1 MTENELMTM
10 QEGTFSYDFKPA
22 TIEIKDYENLVKTA
36 QMVADH
42 YDSLVFKNSTLS
54 EINESHRELNSFIN
68 GLNESRLSVKR
79 QYNEPLKAFEDKI
92 KVLTNTLNKPLQ
104 DIKDA
109 RDEILVAQEEARKEA
124 LIDYLERQLKETNVR
139 VEDLEIEDSWT
150 NKGNWTDKLN
160 PRKVLTDEIKKHI
173 EYVKEEFR
181 KKIADRQILETFLD
195 DKGME
200 HEGWV
205 AQLEYRES
213 LDIIQDIQRAEE
225 ERKQKEQQ
233 EKDAA
238 ERRLQEKAQE
248 VEQLMD
254 QPVEEVPDGIARTF
268 EEAKQVKP
276 QLITERIEV
285 TGTVEQLNQLNQ
297 FLVAKGIK
305 VQPIIDETNE
315 TTDDL
320 PF

>member
-1 MTENELMTM
+1 MTKNELMTM

-22 TIEIKDYENLVKTA
+22 TIEIKEYDNLIKTA
-36 QMVADH
+36 EMVAGH
-42 YDSLVFKNSTLS
+42 YDSLVFNNSTLS

-68 GLNESRLSVKR
+68 GLNESRLNVKR
-79 QYNEPLKAFEDKI
+79 QYNEPLKEFEEKI

-104 DIKDA
+104 DIKGA
-109 RDEILVAQEEARKEA
+109 RDEILKAQEEARSEA
-124 LIDYLERQLKETNVR
+124 LIDYLGRQLKGSNVR
-139 VEDLEIEDSWT
+139 IEDLEIEGGWT

-160 PRKVLTDEIKKHI
+160 PRKVLTDEIQKHI
-173 EYVKEEFR
+173 GSVQEEFR

-195 DKGME
+195 EKGME
-200 HEGWV
+200 HEGWI
-205 AQLEYRES
+205 AQLEYRDS
-213 LDIIQDIQRAEE
+213 LEIIQDIQRAEE
-225 ERKQKEQQ
+225 KRKQKEQQ

-238 ERRLQEKAQE
+238 EIRLHEDAKK

-254 QPVEEVPDGIARTF
+254 NPIEEIVDREFEEVA
-268 EEAKQVKP
+268 P

-297 FLVAKGIK
+297 FLVAKGIS
-305 VQPIIDETNE
+305 VQPIVDEVNE
-315 TTDDL
+315 TADDL

>member
-1 MTENELMTM
+1 MAKNELMTM

-22 TIEIKDYENLVKTA
+22 TIEIKDYDNLVKTA
-36 QMVADH
+36 EMVADH

-79 QYNEPLKAFEDKI
+79 QYNEPLKVFEEKI

-109 RDEILVAQEEARKEA
+109 RDEILEAQEEARNEA
-124 LIDYLERQLKETNVR
+124 LIDYLERQLKDSNVR
-139 VEDLEIEDSWT
+139 IEDLTIENSWT
-150 NKGNWTDKLN
+150 NKGNWTEKLN
-160 PRKVLTDEIKKHI
+160 PRKTLADEIKQHI
-173 EYVKEEFR
+173 ESVQEEFR
-181 KKIADRQILETFLD
+181 KKIADRKILETFLD

-200 HEGWV
+200 HEGWT
-205 AQLEYRES
+205 AQLDYRES

-225 ERKQKEQQ
+225 ERKQKEKQ
-233 EKDAA
+233 EKDTA
-238 ERRLQEKAQE
+238 ERKLQEKAQE
-248 VEQLMD
+248 VEELMD
-254 QPVEEVPDGIARTF
+254 QPVEEMSEGIARTF
-268 EEAKQVKP
+268 AEAKQVKP

-305 VQPIIDETNE
+305 VQPIIDET
-315 TTDDL
+315 TDDL